1 MRPFFAGWLLAGA
14 FTLPPLTAGA
24 QGTAAIDGT
33 WEGPWYRGMSSGKAT
48 FEIKDGGGTLKMT
61 NAESFGDEPRPL
73 SKVEFDGKT
82 FRFEAR
88 GGASGPLAA
97 SLKLNEK
104 GDQMKGMGKY
114 EGFGVRFE
122 VARPPK

>member
-1 MRPFFAGWLLAGA
+1 MTQLFRRLLLASA
-14 FTLPPLTAGA
+14 CALLPMIAGA

-48 FEIKDGGGTLKMT
+48 FEIKDGGGTLKLT
-61 NAESFGDEPRPL
+61 NADTFGDQPRPL
-73 SKVEFDGKT
+73 SKVDFDGQT
-82 FRFEAR
+82 FRFEVR
-88 GGASGPLAA
+88 GGSPLAA

-104 GDQMKGMGKY
+104 GDQMKGMGKF

-122 VARPPK
+122 LGRASK